1 MELVE
6 SHTRQDADLGGTFIS
21 EKEVTL
27 NFKGDDLKYLHD
39 IYHGTSREYTE
50 EEIETLNE
58 LLGHILEGCLL
69 YTSPSPRDVEESRMP
84 SSA

>member
-39 IYHGTSREYTE
+39 IYHGTRCQYTE
-50 EEIETLNE
+50 EQIETLNE
-58 LLGHILEGCLL
+58 LLGHILEN
-69 YTSPSPRDVEESRMP
+69 VSRYDLI
-84 SSA
+84 

>member
-27 NFKGDDLKYLHD
+27 NFKGDDLKYFL
-39 IYHGTSREYTE
+39 ISV
-50 EEIETLNE
+50 LV
-58 LLGHILEGCLL
+58 CQ
-69 YTSPSPRDVEESRMP
+69 
-84 SSA
+84 